1 MRRFWV
7 CWAMMIVVPLW
18 ATTPAAAQFYQQRL
32 QAAVAP
38 PPIVNHLSLA
48 PVPNTTFHAAPANSQ
63 PGPAAAGSGQPFA
76 SSEHQHRQ
84 HHHGISSTWLFWGT
98 GYPLIWSPAYTPAF
112 WPSDPAY
119 FGFVPGDRFVPEPAP
134 AARFGDRDREEP
146 AAEPAT
152 RRRIRT
158 SNADQKAKA
167 GRFLGFGDGNFGKQK
182 YLPAV
187 ERYKTAA
194 QMAPDLAEP
203 YFRQGYALVALGQYE
218 NAAKAFRRGLKIRSD
233 WTGSPFRLDQIYGD
247 GRLAKTQHLE
257 NLAKA
262 VEANPLDANLLL
274 TLGIQLFFD
283 GQRARASVFF
293 ARAAQLGGNEDRL
306 LNDFLP
312 KPAPT
317 GAAEQRGAAKIVF

>member
-7 CWAMMIVVPLW
+7 CWAVMFVVPLW
-18 ATTPAAAQFYQQRL
+18 DTRPAAAQFYQQRL
-32 QAAVAP
+32 EAAAAAP
-38 PPIVNHLSLA
+38 PTVNHLSLSPA
-48 PVPNTTFHAAPANSQ
+48 PHHALHAATPNSQ
-63 PGPAAAGSGQPFA
+63 PGHPAIIPGQPTPPN
-76 SSEHQHRQ
+76 EHQH
-84 HHHGISSTWLFWGT
+84 HHLGDGISSTWLYWGM
-98 GYPLIWSPAYTPAF
+98 GYPLIWTPAYTPAF
-112 WPSDPAY
+112 WPYDPAY
-119 FGFVPGDRFVPEPAP
+119 FGFVPNERFIPEPAP
-134 AARFGDRDREEP
+134 AARIGDRNREDP
-146 AAEPAT
+146 AAEPSA

-158 SNADQKAKA
+158 SNAEQKAKA

-218 NAAKAFRRGLKIRSD
+218 NAAKTFRRGLKIRSD
-233 WTGSPFRLDQIYGD
+233 WTDSPFRLDQIYG
-247 GRLAKTQHLE
+247 GARLAKTQHLE

-262 VEANPLDANLLL
+262 VEANPLDVNLLL
-274 TLGIQLFFD
+274 TLGMQLFFD
-283 GQRARASVFF
+283 GQRDRASVFF

-312 KPAPT
+312 RPAPA
-317 GAAEQRGAAKIVF
+317 GEAQQLGAAKIVF